1 MRSAALAVVRYPAG
15 EVGPEHFAM
24 VEVDVPDGVDGL
36 SDGEVLVRNTW
47 TSVDPGLRL
56 RLRPAAPD
64 GYFRAFPLGAPLD
77 GILTVGEVV
86 ASRAAGFRAGD
97 TVWHSLGW
105 REHSVIRASDVAM
118 NGIGTLR
125 RLDVDGN
132 EPQWFLGA
140 LGPMGLTAYAG
151 LAVARALGGGEV
163 LWVSAGAGAV
173 GSLVAQMARLLGH
186 HVIASAGS
194 PDKVRW
200 LQEAIGVEAFSHRDE
215 ELGAAL
221 GRLAPEGID
230 VYFDNVGGDHLAAAL
245 DALRM
250 NGRVAL
256 CGSVSDYESEPR
268 GPDNLFLATAKQL
281 TLAGFRGSLHLD
293 LLSQMQERVGQWLRE
308 GALVCP
314 ETVYEGLATA
324 PHALAD
330 LLRGRTHGKTLVRLP
345 PHPDRRS
352 EQ

>member
-1 MRSAALAVVRYPAG
+1 MNSAELRVASYPDG
-15 EVGPEHFAM
+15 EVGPQHFVM
-24 VEVDVPDGVDGL
+24 VATEVPDDVDGL
-36 SDGEVLVRNTW
+36 ADGEVLVRNTW

-64 GYFRAFPLGAPLD
+64 GYFQAFPLGASMN

-86 ASRAAGFRAGD
+86 ASRAAGFTAGD

-105 REHSVIRASDVAM
+105 REYSVVQASDQAM

-125 RLDVDGN
+125 RLELEGN

-151 LAVARALGGGEV
+151 LAVAGALGGGEV

-186 HVIASAGS
+186 QVIASAGS
-194 PDKVRW
+194 QEKVRW
-200 LQEAIGVEAFSHRDE
+200 LQESLGVDAFSYRDE
-215 ELGAAL
+215 ELSLAL
-221 GRLAPEGID
+221 KRLAPGGID
-230 VYFDNVGGDHLAAAL
+230 VYFDNVGGDHLEAAL
-245 DALRM
+245 DAMRTH
-250 NGRVAL
+250 GRIAL

-268 GPDNLFLATAKQL
+268 GPRNQFLATAKHL

-293 LLSQMQERVGQWLRE
+293 RVPEMQARVGQWLRD
-308 GALVCP
+308 GHLVCR

-330 LLRGRTHGKTLVRLP
+330 MLKGRTLGKTLVRL
-345 PHPDRRS
+345 
-352 EQ
+352 

>member
-1 MRSAALAVVRYPAG
+1 VLGAELHVAGYPEGAVGAQ
-15 EVGPEHFAM
+15 HFAL

-36 SDGEVLVRNTW
+36 AAGEVLVRNTW

-56 RLRPAAPD
+56 RLRATAPD
-64 GYFRAFPLGAPLD
+64 GYFPAFPLGAPMD
-77 GILTVGEVV
+77 GVLTIGEVV
-86 ASRAAGFRAGD
+86 ASRASGFAGGD

-105 REHSVIRASDVAM
+105 REFSVVRAADEAM

-151 LAVARALGGGEV
+151 LAVAGALGGGEV
-163 LWVSAGAGAV
+163 VWVSAGAGAV

-186 HVIASAGS
+186 DVIASAGS
-194 PDKVRW
+194 REKVRW
-200 LQEAIGVEAFSHRDE
+200 LQETLEVDAFSYRDE
-215 ELGAAL
+215 QPASAL
-221 GRLAPEGID
+221 RRLAPEGID
-230 VYFDNVGGDHLAAAL
+230 VYFDNVGGDHLEAAL

-250 NGRVAL
+250 HGRVAL
-256 CGSVSDYESEPR
+256 CGAVSDYESEPR
-268 GPDNLFLATAKQL
+268 GPRNLFLATAKHL

-293 LLSQMQERVGQWLRE
+293 RLDEMQARVGRWLRE
-308 GALVCP
+308 GRLACP

-324 PHALAD
+324 PDALAD
-330 LLRGRTHGKTLVRLP
+330 MLNGRTLGKTLVRL
-345 PHPDRRS
+345 
-352 EQ
+352 

>member
-1 MRSAALAVVRYPAG
+1 MKSAELQVASYPEG
-15 EVGPEHFAM
+15 EVGPQHFVVA
-24 VEVDVPDGVDGL
+24 EAEVPDDVGGL
-36 SDGEVLVRNTW
+36 ADGEVLVRNTW

-56 RLRPAAPD
+56 RLRAAAPD

-86 ASRAAGFRAGD
+86 ASRAAGFTAGD

-105 REHSVIRASDVAM
+105 REHAVVRASDEAM

-125 RLDVDGN
+125 RLDLAGS

-140 LGPMGLTAYAG
+140 LGPIGLTAYAG
-151 LAVARALGGGEV
+151 LAVTDALEGGEV

-173 GSLVAQMARLLGH
+173 GSLVAQMGRLLGH

-194 PDKVRW
+194 QEKVRW
-200 LQEAIGVEAFSHRDE
+200 LQETLGVDAFSYRDE
-215 ELGAAL
+215 ELAPAL
-221 GRLAPEGID
+221 KRLAPDGID
-230 VYFDNVGGDHLAAAL
+230 VYFDNVGGDHLEAAL

-250 NGRVAL
+250 HGRVAL

-268 GPDNLFLATAKQL
+268 GPDNLFLVTAKHL
-281 TLAGFRGSLHLD
+281 TLAGFRGSLHMG
-293 LLSQMQERVGQWLRE
+293 LLPQMQARVGAWLRD
-308 GALVCP
+308 GRLVCP

-324 PHALAD
+324 PRALAD
-330 LLRGRTHGKTLVRLP
+330 MLRGRTHGKTLVRL
-345 PHPDRRS
+345 
-352 EQ
+352 